1 MLSVTFTHS
10 AGRHGVSEQDA
21 IWAIEHALLAK
32 PSFQRSRL
40 PDMPDPSLFVGPD
53 TSGRIIEVMAVR
65 TDDDLIIFH
74 AMRARPQFLDQIRDP
89 RKGAHR

>member
-1 MLSVTFTHS
+1 
-10 AGRHGVSEQDA
+10 
-21 IWAIEHALLAK
+21 
-32 PSFQRSRL
+32 
-40 PDMPDPSLFVGPD
+40 MPDPSLFVGPD
-53 TSGRIIEVMAVR
+53 TSGRIIEVMAVH